1 MSISPSLSLFGVVLE
16 ADDPISTY
24 GTTFLGE
31 YGVVVHVSA
40 SDSVSIIKRWLDTES
55 LDGNQLNS
63 SFHKSWQKVTQA
75 SMIQLVTEQIFH
87 YFSTYGLESL
97 GVYNDSL
104 IYIPAEVLELPDK
117 LPIKVIYGVSR
128 QEILDRCFSLLAS
141 GIALKQETIALIFEV
156 FDELSYVFTGDEAIA
171 NREAQ
176 LYVIDRSDKLPN
188 DAMTMFRYFVYKAT
202 EQTLLI
208 KSKDLIE
215 KIKASKYV
223 LPKLSTTQLTA
234 LAEHFN
240 RLKPLWLAFKVNN
253 AAIVNRVAK
262 LSKKAHKPLP
272 MNVMSNVSA
281 FSLPKISATVCKANI
296 FQLVRAYNS
305 IEVALRGS
313 NDRFYLVRNGKGYA
327 KKNLQIVHE
336 NEYGVESLQVAVL
349 KSRSRILYEEILNR
363 FTNKKIYIPENV
375 DYAIPSSEKQFT
387 GFVPYNTKICIPSSQ
402 EFGLAGIYWEGN
414 VDLDL
419 RADAVGDSVGWNANY
434 RSGVTLDSKSFSKSF
449 KGVGHS
455 GDVTSAPNGAT
466 EYLYYNEIRSPYSI
480 KNSLFSGE
488 IGQSFKLIIGGG
500 NDITKN
506 YVIDPAKVL
515 FTASMTMIQKEMTIG
530 VLVPAEQGANF
541 YLLSSGSGNL
551 RVGRDNEV
559 SQIARQAMMDKALHS
574 LRLSNLIK
582 PEQLAL
588 TPQEADIDL
597 SGDRLAKDSFFNLFS

>member
-16 ADDPISTY
+16 ANEPDGS
-24 GTTFLGE
+24 TFLDK
-31 YGVVVHVSA
+31 YGVLVHASA
-40 SDSVSIIKRWLDTES
+40 SDLVPLIKRWLDTES
-55 LDGNQLNS
+55 LDGKQLNS

-75 SMIQLVTEQIFH
+75 SMIQLVTEQVFH
-87 YFSTYGLESL
+87 YFSTYGLEAL
-97 GVYNDSL
+97 GVYTDSL

-128 QEILDRCFSLLAS
+128 QELLDRCFKLLAS
-141 GIALKQETIALIFEV
+141 GIALKQETIALIFEL

-176 LYVIDRSDKLPN
+176 LYAIDRSGKLPS
-188 DAMTMFRYFVYKAT
+188 DAMTIFRYFVFKAT

-208 KSKDLIE
+208 KNKDLIE

-223 LPKLSTTQLTA
+223 LPKLSTAQLTA

-240 RLKPLWLAFKVNN
+240 RLKPLWLAFKPSN
-253 AAIVNRVAK
+253 AAIVNKVAK

-272 MNVMSNVSA
+272 VNVMSNVSA
-281 FSLPKISATVCKANI
+281 FSLPKLSATVSKANI

-305 IEVALRGS
+305 SEVALRGS

-327 KKNLQIVHE
+327 KKSEQFAHE
-336 NEYGVESLQVAVL
+336 DEHGVESLQAAVL
-349 KSRSRILYEEILNR
+349 KSRSRVIYEEILSR
-363 FTNKKIYIPENV
+363 FTDKKIYVPENV

-387 GFVPYNTKICIPSSQ
+387 GFVPYNTKIRIPTSQ
-402 EFGLAGIYWEGN
+402 EFGLVGIYWEGD

-419 RADAVGDSVGWNANY
+419 RADALGDSVGWDANY
-434 RSGVTLDSKSFSKSF
+434 RSGVTFDSKSF

-455 GDVTSAPNGAT
+455 GDITRAPNGAT
-466 EYLYYNEIRSPYSI
+466 EYLYYNEIQSPYSI

-488 IGQSFKLIIGGG
+488 IGQTFKLIVGSG

-515 FTASMTMIQKEMTIG
+515 FTAPMTMIQKEVTIG
-530 VLVPAEQGANF
+530 VLMPAEQSTIF

-551 RVGRDNEV
+551 RVGRDNAV
-559 SQIARQAMMDKALHS
+559 SQIARQAMIDKALYS

-597 SGDRLAKDSFFNLFS
+597 SSDKLAKDTFFKLFN

>member
-1 MSISPSLSLFGVVLE
+1 MNKNISPSLSLFGVVLE
-16 ADDPISTY
+16 ANEPNGS
-24 GTTFLGE
+24 TFLE
-31 YGVVVHVSA
+31 KHGVLIHSSA

-55 LDGNQLNS
+55 LDDKQLNS

-75 SMIQLVTEQIFH
+75 SMMQLVIEQIFH

-117 LPIKVIYGVSR
+117 LPVKVIYGVSH
-128 QEILDRCFSLLAS
+128 QELLDRCFNLLAS
-141 GIALKQETIALIFEV
+141 GIALKQETIALIFEL
-156 FDELSYVFTGDEAIA
+156 FDELGYAFTGNEAIA

-176 LYVIDRSDKLPN
+176 LYAIDRTGKLPS

-208 KSKDLIE
+208 KNKDLIE
-215 KIKASKYV
+215 KIKTSKYK
-223 LPKLSTTQLTA
+223 LPKLTDSQLVS

-272 MNVMSNVSA
+272 VNVMSNVAA
-281 FSLPKISATVCKANI
+281 FDVDKVQRAASKANI

-305 IEVALRGS
+305 LSTKLSGTY
-313 NDRFYLVRNGKGYA
+313 NRFYLVRNGKGFAKRNTLTDPYFLLDKHIAKADLLKAHQEALYA
-327 KKNLQIVHE
+327 
-336 NEYGVESLQVAVL
+336 
-349 KSRSRILYEEILNR
+349 EITSR

-387 GFVPYNTKICIPSSQ
+387 GFVPYNTKIRIPASQ
-402 EFGLAGIYWEGN
+402 EFGLVGIYWEGD

-419 RADAVGDSVGWNANY
+419 RADAVDDSVGWNANY
-434 RSGVTLDSKSFSKSF
+434 RSGVTLDSKSF
-449 KGVGHS
+449 KGIAHS
-455 GDVTSAPNGAT
+455 GDITSAPNGAT
-466 EYLYYNEIRSPYSI
+466 EYLYYSEIQGVYSI
-480 KNSLFSGE
+480 KNNLFRGE
-488 IGQSFKLIIGGG
+488 IGQSFKLIIGSGS
-500 NDITKN
+500 DITQN

-515 FTASMTMIQKEMTIG
+515 FTAPMTMIQNEITIG
-530 VLVPAEQGANF
+530 VLVPSEQSTNF

-551 RVGRDNEV
+551 RVGRDDTV
-559 SQIARQAMMDKALHS
+559 TQIARQAMLDKTLYS

-582 PEQLAL
+582 PEQMVS

-597 SGDRLAKDSFFNLFS
+597 SSDRLTKDSFFKLFE